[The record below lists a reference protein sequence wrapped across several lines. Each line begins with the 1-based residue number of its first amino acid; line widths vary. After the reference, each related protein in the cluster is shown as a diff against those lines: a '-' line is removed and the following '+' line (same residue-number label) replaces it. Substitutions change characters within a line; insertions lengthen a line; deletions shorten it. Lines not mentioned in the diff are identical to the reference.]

1 MTEITSHMVE
11 RYFRGE
17 SPEEEAAAVWEW
29 LKEHPE
35 ALDHYLTDD
44 KWEEFREAGYLPDT
58 ISSSMY
64 EQIEAHIQQRRKR
77 TGWRLPAV
85 AAMLVAIVAIW
96 FASRPDEQ
104 PRIVQVPVL
113 PVVET
118 AAFIENTTGNP
129 IEHQLPD
136 GSKVILATGATIRFK
151 KPFPDNRR
159 DVTLTGKARFDV
171 AKDPAP
177 FTVFAGKTGTT
188 ALGTVFEISSLPGA
202 TTTVLLISGKVKVQ
216 TEERDVILRPGE
228 QLRYNDALHTVQVTR
243 PDAPV
248 RSVSPS
254 MPPVQPKQR
263 IPATAALQ
271 FDNTPLVS
279 LFRQLEARENLTVLF
294 DPALLRDR
302 YFTGSFNS
310 GKESLDDFLQTIAV
324 LNNLQ
329 IRHSGDTVM
338 IDP

>member
-1 MTEITSHMVE
+1 MTEVTSHMIE

-17 SPEEEAAAVWEW
+17 CPEEEAAAVWEW

-44 KWEEFREAGYLPDT
+44 KWEAFREAGRLPET

-96 FASRPDEQ
+96 FASREDERSQ
-104 PRIVQVPVL
+104 IVQAPVQ
-113 PVVET
+113 PVEET
-118 AAFIENTTGNP
+118 GVFIENVKGHA
-129 IEHQLPD
+129 IKYQLPD
-136 GSKVILATGATIRFK
+136 GSSVLLAPGATIRFK
-151 KPFPDNRR
+151 KPFPAGRR
-159 DVTLTGKARFDV
+159 DVALTGKARFEV
-171 AKDPAP
+171 VKDPAP

-202 TTTVLLISGKVKVQ
+202 STTVLLISGKVKVR
-216 TEERDVILRPGE
+216 TDEKDVVLRPGE

-243 PDAPV
+243 PDVPRQSIPASIPT
-248 RSVSPS
+248 
-254 MPPVQPKQR
+254 VQPKHS

-279 LFRQLEARENLTVLF
+279 LFRQLESRENLTVLF

-310 GKESLDDFLQTIAV
+310 GKESLGDFLQTIAV

-329 IRHSGDTVM
+329 IRLSGDTVK